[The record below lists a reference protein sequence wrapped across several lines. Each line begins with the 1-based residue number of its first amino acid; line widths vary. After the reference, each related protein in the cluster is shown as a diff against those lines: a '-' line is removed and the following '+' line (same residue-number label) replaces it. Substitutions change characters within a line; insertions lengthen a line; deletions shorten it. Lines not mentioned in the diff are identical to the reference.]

1 MTGWEFIRHYAMGI
15 GEVAQF
21 AMPVSG
27 WMLWRAV
34 GYSLEMRVRVL
45 YLGVLRERLGASQE
59 WLELV
64 EGATVAEVLNVYRER
79 LADFPW
85 DSIAVAVNQEYAK
98 ADVVL
103 EEGDE
108 LALLPPVSGGLE
120 RYAG

>member
-1 MTGWEFIRHYAMGI
+1 
-15 GEVAQF
+15 
-21 AMPVSG
+21 
-27 WMLWRAV
+27 
-34 GYSLEMRVRVL
+34 MRVRVL
-45 YLGVLRERLGASQE
+45 YFGVLRERLGGSQE
-59 WLELV
+59 WVGLV

-79 LADFPW
+79 LVDFPW

>member
-1 MTGWEFIRHYAMGI
+1 MTGWEFIRHYAIGI

-21 AMPVSG
+21 TMFRFGMDALEP
-27 WMLWRAV
+27 V
-34 GYSLEMRVRVL
+34 GYSLVMRVRVL
-45 YLGVLRERLGASQE
+45 YFGALRERLGGSQE
-59 WLELV
+59 WVGLV

-79 LADFPW
+79 LVDFPW

-120 RYAG
+120 RYAS

>member
-1 MTGWEFIRHYAMGI
+1 
-15 GEVAQF
+15 
-21 AMPVSG
+21 
-27 WMLWRAV
+27 
-34 GYSLEMRVRVL
+34 MRVRVF
-45 YLGVLRERLGASQE
+45 YFGVLRERLGGSQE
-59 WLELV
+59 WLKLV
-64 EGATVAEVLNVYRER
+64 EGATVAQVLNVYRER